1 MKAITKAVSNFLNK
15 FEELIEAT
23 KSYQQAL
30 AELTPLYNKAKP
42 AEQIEIRNS
51 VATLIGMKY
60 GVVPKVMEQGANKGL
75 LGFDA
80 HGTQAEQQ
88 ARDILRKGF
97 PTSSKSVGQN
107 PTVRKASKVT
117 PVDRIKARV
126 TKFVKQAKKSEIQER
141 LDELAIELKLLKQ
154 FV

>member
-1 MKAITKAVSNFLNK
+1 MKALSKAVSNFLNQL
-15 FEELIEAT
+15 ELLIEQT

-30 AELTPLYNKAKP
+30 RELTPLFNKAKY

-60 GVVPKVMEQGANKGL
+60 GVVPKVMEQGSNKGL

-80 HGTQAEQQ
+80 HGSKAEQQ

-97 PTSSKSVGQN
+97 PLMSKTVGNN
-107 PTVRKASKVT
+107 PTVKKPVSLVEKITKRVAKLTKKEKLARIEELEAELMVLRKA
-117 PVDRIKARV
+117 
-126 TKFVKQAKKSEIQER
+126 VK
-141 LDELAIELKLLKQ
+141 
-154 FV
+154 